1 MFTTFAGG
9 WPSLVLWMFH
19 RSWHSSVVLGEAC
32 ALDVNTFL
40 LLPYDRAPLSHTAP
54 GHSSH
59 LVPSKRSR
67 PASPVPLHMDA
78 GSPAPL
84 STHAQSVRAATRYVG
99 HR

>member
-40 LLPYDRAPLSHTAP
+40 LGGLCNALVGLSTQESP
-54 GHSSH
+54 TV
-59 LVPSKRSR
+59 LQC
-67 PASPVPLHMDA
+67 SPVVITQKRVTTTAL
-78 GSPAPL
+78 
-84 STHAQSVRAATRYVG
+84 
-99 HR
+99 